1 MRTGAKQMKLYCHC
15 SNVKITVDKPAQLTE
30 CNCSICSRYMSL
42 WGYYQPDESK
52 IEIGDQGVNSY
63 SWGDNE
69 LNFIRCSNCGCVT
82 HYEIKPGLPTP
93 KVAIN
98 FGMARQQVSDIPV
111 RYFNGA
117 EEL

>member
-1 MRTGAKQMKLYCHC
+1 MQLSCHC
-15 SNVKITVDKPAQLTE
+15 ENVKITVTPPSQVTE

-42 WGYYQPDESK
+42 WGYYPPGEPR
-52 IEIGDQGVNSY
+52 IEIGAAGISSY

-69 LNFIRCSNCGCVT
+69 LDFIRCSHCGCIT
-82 HYEIKPGLPTP
+82 HYETKPGQTNP

-98 FGMARQQVSDIPV
+98 FGMERKQVAEVPV

-117 EEL
+117 ELL

>member
-1 MRTGAKQMKLYCHC
+1 MELSCHC
-15 SNVKITVDKPAQLTE
+15 KNVTIEVKSPDRVTQ
-30 CNCSICSRYMSL
+30 CNCSICSRYSAL
-42 WGYYQPDESK
+42 WGYYDPDEPRIS
-52 IEIGDQGVNSY
+52 IGKAGVDSY

-69 LNFIRCSNCGCVT
+69 LDFKRCTNCGCIT
-82 HYEIKPGLPTP
+82 HYETKAGEPDP

-98 FGMARQQVSDIPV
+98 FGLARDLVADIPI